1 MDRVLRLQEAS
12 GELVAEAPV
21 EVSTGTSAAGRIPV
35 LGSSGLLDASVLP
48 PIPAARYVH
57 EQGTPS
63 DTWVVVHNL
72 NAYPSVTVVDTANER
87 WSTKVVYDSAN
98 QLTISFAAAF
108 SGKAFL
114 N

>member
-1 MDRVLRLQEAS
+1 M
-12 GELVAEAPV
+12 PV
-21 EVSTGTSAAGRIPV
+21 EVSTGAADAGKVPV
-35 LGSSGLLDASVLP
+35 LGSSGLLDVSVLP

-57 EQGTPS
+57 EQGVPS
-63 DTWVVVHNL
+63 DTWVVIHNL
-72 NAYPSVTVVDTANER
+72 NAYPSVTVVDSANER
-87 WSTKVVYDSAN
+87 WSTKVVYDSPN